1 MHSRDG
7 ITSLDEINEWK
18 SDIEDSED
26 ERQRSRIGALRK
38 KAIRASNKLSHSLKK
53 RGKRRVDYRFPTDS
67 IEDVRDAEEERA
79 VQKLRHKL
87 IRRLLLPS
95 RHDDYHTLLRFLKAR
110 DFNLAKTIQMWEE
123 MLHWR
128 KEFGTDTIMKDFEF
142 QELVEVR
149 QHYPHGYHG
158 VDKEGQPVYI
168 EKLGNTHPGK
178 LMNVTTIDRYLKY
191 HVQEFEKALN
201 EKFPACSVA
210 AKRRIYSTTSILD
223 VQGLGLKNFTKNAA
237 SILSA
242 MLKIDNSYYPE
253 TLHRMYIVNA
263 STGFKRMLWPAVQK
277 FLDAKTI
284 TKIQV
289 LDTKSLPEL
298 LEVID
303 SSELPDFLGGTCTCT
318 ADGGCLQSNKG
329 PWNDTEIMKLV
340 RDLKA
345 VHVRQTRNTLDDQKL
360 DPYIHMIPLGGV
372 NDFAFVESGS
382 HVEHAFFTVSCS
394 SLKFSSPSPAKAKA
408 ADSSPFYNCGDDF
421 SPAEKAIECVLD
433 SQSRSS
439 VINDIRV
446 VSPDRVPI
454 SEGTSLIHTLCSLGG
469 VLGKKNIQHCAKI
482 LVSLI
487 ARLITYLGTF
497 ELWAR
502 KISVNPSAVVDNGV
516 ENQMLTTE
524 ADWVGDYFHSY
535 LQRLERMEEL
545 CQELSARA
553 ASIPPEKDK
562 LLQESLHRI
571 KSIEVDL
578 ENTKRVL
585 HDTMVKQSEMSE
597 AIQNLQRSELRRGRF
612 ICS

>member
-1 MHSRDG
+1 MVLISDGQDEMRSRDG

-87 IRRLLLPS
+87 IRRHLLPS
-95 RHDDYHTLLRFLKAR
+95 GHDEYYTLLRFLKAR
-110 DFNLAKTIQMWEE
+110 DFSIPKTIQMWEE

-142 QELVEVR
+142 QELAEVL
-149 QHYPHGYHG
+149 QYYPHGYHG
-158 VDKEGQPVYI
+158 VDKEGRPVYI
-168 EKLGNTHPGK
+168 ERLGNTHPGK

-210 AKRRIYSTTSILD
+210 AKRRICSTTSILD

-237 SILSA
+237 NILSS

-329 PWNDTEIMKLV
+329 PWNDTEIMKG
-340 RDLKA
+340 
-345 VHVRQTRNTLDDQKL
+345 
-360 DPYIHMIPLGGV
+360 I

-382 HVEHAFFTVSCS
+382 HVEHAFFTVSRS
-394 SLKFSSPSPAKAKA
+394 SLKFSSPSPVKVKA
-408 ADSSPFYNCGDDF
+408 ADSSPFYSCGDDF

-446 VSPDRVPI
+446 VSPDKVPT
-454 SEGTSLIHTLCSLGG
+454 SEGTSLINNTLCSLGG

-487 ARLITYLGTF
+487 AKLIAYLGALPF

-524 ADWVGDYFHSY
+524 ADRVGDYFHSY

-597 AIQNLQRSELRRGRF
+597 AIQNLQRSELRQRRF